1 MSDFIK
7 KYWEKITTKITT
19 NKVLSAFIVLVIAA
33 VIVGSISISS
43 YSDSTFLEGILIET
57 HGMLFDI
64 LIIGVFILWLN
75 RLGERRIE
83 VQRYKDEIDDFRHW
97 ESDEAKY
104 RIVGN
109 IKRLNRLNISAINLI
124 SCYLYEAIL
133 PRLNLQ
139 GAKLQFANLEGA
151 ELKGAN
157 LEGANFWR
165 TKLQNAYLW
174 NAKLQSANL
183 REAVLQGADLTGAN
197 LQHAILQEAKL
208 QGANFCDTDLTFA
221 LFNLEQIAKVKTLY
235 KAKMD
240 DELTKQIEEN
250 YPHLLAKPDWLK
262 GKDE

>member
-7 KYWEKITTKITT
+7 KYWEKITT
-19 NKVLSAFIVLVIAA
+19 NKVLSAFIVLVISM
-33 VIVGSISISS
+33 VIVGSISISR
-43 YSDSTFLEGILIET
+43 YNDIIFLDGLLIEA

-83 VQRYKDEIDDFRHW
+83 LQRYKDEIDDFRHW

-109 IKRLNRLNISAINLI
+109 IKRLNRLNISAINLMY
-124 SCYLYEAIL
+124 CYLYEAIF
-133 PRLNLQ
+133 PSLNLQ
-139 GAKLQFANLEGA
+139 GAKLQYANLEGA

-174 NAKLQSANL
+174 YAKLQGANL

-197 LQHAILQEAKL
+197 LQLADLYDANL
-208 QGANFCDTDLTFA
+208 QGANFCETDLTFA
-221 LFNLEQIAKVKTLY
+221 LINLEQIAKVKTLY

-240 DELTKQIEEN
+240 DELRKQIEEN
-250 YPHLLAKPDWLK
+250 YPHLLTKPN
-262 GKDE
+262 